1 MKLTQFEIY
10 SSDLPDE
17 DWTELEM
24 TLDAAED

>member
-10 SSDLPDE
+10 SSELPDE
-17 DWTELEM
+17 DWTEPEM